1 MTAEADHRPDNILFV
16 FSDQHR
22 HDVLG
27 CAGHPLVA
35 TPNLDRIAAEGVR
48 FTRTWCQSPICQPSR
63 ASVIT
68 GRYPSEL
75 GVVGNTGGF
84 DPGWP
89 TVMKNLQAVGYETA
103 TIGKTHYHE
112 SYAPSGTEPFDM
124 RDRAPFV
131 QQFGWDHVLEE
142 YDKYLHCAEH
152 LRTPYVDHLDTNGH
166 LDAYRQQIRDIFRL
180 TPTHWRG
187 ETSVLPPE
195 LDLTNFLA
203 DQATDWLRGR
213 DAARPFFLKLAFV
226 QPHVPLVDDA
236 TWADHY
242 ADAPVEVPDLT
253 RPEKSPDIWAK
264 YLGVLDDHSQVQT
277 MDPEFVRSGIRHYL
291 GMVSLIDQRLG
302 DVLQTLDELGELERT
317 WVVYTC
323 DHGEMLG
330 SQGLWAKMN
339 FFAPSVQ
346 VPLLVRPPGGRPPRI
361 DHGLTE
367 LVDVTATLAAIG
379 GAEPPAG
386 GAGRSLLPA
395 LDGDLPGREQ
405 VASRIGNFAG
415 IRTDRYRAT
424 VHVPSGTPCELFD
437 LIDDPD
443 ETTNRVAD
451 RSLAGT
457 RDELIDAL
465 VAHEHSLEHRTI

>member
-1 MTAEADHRPDNILFV
+1 MARQETDPDRRPANILFV

-22 HDVLG
+22 HDVMG

-35 TPNLDRIAAEGVR
+35 TPTLDRIASEGVR

-68 GRYPSEL
+68 GRYPVEL

-84 DPGWP
+84 DPTWP

-103 TIGKTHYHE
+103 TVGKTHYHE

-131 QQFGWDHVLEE
+131 HQFGWDHVVEE

-152 LRTPYVDHLDTNGH
+152 LRTPYVDHLDAHGQ
-166 LDAYRQQIRDIFRL
+166 LEPYREQIRGVFRL

-203 DQATDWLRGR
+203 DQATDWLQAR
-213 DAARPFFLKLAFV
+213 DTTRPFFLKLAFV

-236 TWADHY
+236 GWAAHY
-242 ADAPVEVPDLT
+242 TDAPIEVPDLT
-253 RPEKSPDIWAK
+253 RPVKSPEIWGK
-264 YLGVLDDHSQVQT
+264 YLRVLDDHSQVQT
-277 MDPEFVRSGIRHYL
+277 IDDDHVRSGIRHYL

-302 DVLQTLDELGELERT
+302 DLMRTLDDLGELERT
-317 WVVYTC
+317 WIVYTG

-330 SQGLWAKMN
+330 SHGLWAKMN
-339 FFAPSVQ
+339 FYAPSVQ
-346 VPLLVRPPGGRPPRI
+346 VPLLIRPPGGMPPRI
-361 DHGLTE
+361 EDGPTE
-367 LVDVTATLAAIG
+367 LVDVSATLAAIG
-379 GAEPPAG
+379 GADPPAG
-386 GAGRSLLPA
+386 GAGTSLLPA
-395 LDGDLPGREQ
+395 LDGRLAGRDRLF
-405 VASRIGNFAG
+405 SRIGNFAG
-415 IRTDRYRAT
+415 VRTDRYRAT
-424 VHVPSGTPCELFD
+424 VHLPSGTPCELFD
-437 LIDDPD
+437 LTEDPG
-443 ETTNRVAD
+443 ETENRVAD
-451 RSLAGT
+451 ASLGGVL
-457 RDELIDAL
+457 DDLVDAL
-465 VAHEHSLEHRTI
+465 VRHESQPT